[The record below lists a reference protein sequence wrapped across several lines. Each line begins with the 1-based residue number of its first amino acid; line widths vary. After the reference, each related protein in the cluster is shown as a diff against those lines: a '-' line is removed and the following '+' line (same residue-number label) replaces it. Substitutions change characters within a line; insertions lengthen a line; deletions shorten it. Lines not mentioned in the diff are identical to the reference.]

1 MAGKIYWGPPG
12 SYKTSAAV
20 MDDVAQCAREGR
32 CLITNIRGLSE
43 ARIREHAPTVAPGF
57 SVIHLRRDTAED
69 MEKMRRWWHWAP
81 EGAFIIFDEIQSI
94 YPPDWTAKQMHELDM
109 REPRFINGEEVA
121 RDVSLIFDMHRHGNW
136 DWTFTTPSIRKVR
149 PEIRAAA
156 EVAYK
161 HKNLAIHGSLPF
173 MRGRF
178 MQFIH
183 VAEDNG
189 NASNI
194 FQHRRRKIAP
204 WVFNCYDSTATGK
217 VTDTKAGV
225 SLLAHPR
232 ILGAAALVVLAGLVL
247 GYVGLPRFMAGEAP
261 EANQADPAPAAVD
274 RAVSSRDEGMQRNRT
289 DRPAVTTAAG
299 IASERSQRAKPAAVD
314 STRWRYAG
322 RIIIDGQDTV
332 ILDSQNG
339 SRIIPAEICRV
350 DAARQ
355 PVCILDGER
364 ITTWTGQQPTGIF
377 SRAAATLT
385 ASE

>member
-1 MAGKIYWGPPG
+1 
-12 SYKTSAAV
+12 
-20 MDDVAQCAREGR
+20 
-32 CLITNIRGLSE
+32 
-43 ARIREHAPTVAPGF
+43 
-57 SVIHLRRDTAED
+57 
-69 MEKMRRWWHWAP
+69 
-81 EGAFIIFDEIQSI
+81 
-94 YPPDWTAKQMHELDM
+94 M

-189 NASNI
+189 NAANI

-204 WVFNCYDSTATGK
+204 WVFNCYDSTATGQ
-217 VTDTKAGV
+217 VSDTKAGV
-225 SLLAHPR
+225 NLLTHPR
-232 ILGAAALVVLAGLVL
+232 ILGAIALVVCACGVL
-247 GYVGLPRFMAGEAP
+247 GYVGLPRFMVGETP
-261 EANQADPAPAAVD
+261 DVGEVDPASAAVG
-274 RAVSSRDEGMQRNRT
+274 RSVPARDEGMQRNRA

-332 ILDSQNG
+332 ILDGDNG
-339 SRIIPAEICRV
+339 SRIIPAEICRN

-364 ITTWTGQQPTGIF
+364 ITTWTGHQPTGIF
-377 SRAAATLT
+377 SRATATLT